1 MVKKSTLKKGWQL
14 CTALT
19 LVGSILFIIY
29 GFNHNLFYSEHA
41 LDNFLGQFGI
51 WAPIL
56 FIAFQFTQVILPI
69 VPGGI
74 GCLAGILIFGPVM
87 GLLYNYIGICIG
99 SIATFALA
107 RNYGTSFLS
116 FFVTKKLRQKYQQ
129 WVNHHR
135 FDLIFTL
142 AIFSPIAPDDYLCFL
157 AGTTKMTYKKF
168 SLIILVGKPLP
179 ITLFSFGLEWIFKFL
194 LTWAS

>member
-1 MVKKSTLKKGWQL
+1 MVKKSTVKIVWQI
-14 CTALT
+14 CTVLT
-19 LVGSILFIIY
+19 LVGSVLFIIY
-29 GFNHNLFYSEHA
+29 GFKHDLFYSEHA
-41 LDNFLGQFGI
+41 LEKFLGQFGI

-56 FIAFQFTQVILPI
+56 FITFQFTQVILPI

-87 GLLYNYIGICIG
+87 GLIYNYVGICLG

-107 RNYGTSFLS
+107 RNYGTSFIS
-116 FFVTKKLRQKYQQ
+116 FFISKKMRQKYQQ
-129 WVNHHR
+129 WVSNKR
-135 FDLIFTL
+135 FDLFFTL

-157 AGTTKMTYKKF
+157 AGTTQMTYKKF

-179 ITLFSFGLEWIFKFL
+179 ITIFSFGLQWIFQHLF
-194 LTWAS
+194 TWIS